1 MGKIFKMGVHVDK
14 FIADTVHLSDDEIGK
29 YFRFLCYAWKLRAK
43 LPNDLKR
50 INQIAKNPNI
60 KKTQYLL
67 DTYFNKTEEGY
78 TNSAQCE
85 EWKYVENVSEKN
97 SKNANLRWDKEKAMP
112 PHMPNNASKSNSK
125 SKSILYNN
133 IIKSWN
139 KHIPT
144 AHIKVFNEQRKRLFK
159 LRFKSFFNESYEEW
173 EKFLLRISKIPFLWG
188 NNDRGWKADFNWVL
202 NETNYA
208 KIIEGN
214 YEKDE
219 KKIEPVKKVNNQDI
233 ARKWIEVSNNPT
245 PFMLSQAEKNFQQI
259 RELYQE
265 KLLTDE
271 QIKVLGVNVR

>member
-29 YFRFLCYAWKLRAK
+29 YFRFLCYAWKLQAK
-43 LPNDLKR
+43 LPSDVKR

-67 DTYFNKTEEGY
+67 DTYFDKTKEGY
-78 TNSAQCE
+78 SNSAQCH
-85 EWKYVENVSEKN
+85 EWNHVQNVSEKN
-97 SKNANLRWDKEKAMP
+97 SNNANLRWDNKKVMP
-112 PHMPNNASKSNSK
+112 TDMPNNASIEYRV
-125 SKSILYNN
+125 KSIEYNN
-133 IIKSWN
+133 IIDKWN
-139 KHIPT
+139 KIIPT
-144 AHIKVFNEQRKRLFK
+144 SHIKVFNEPRKRLFK
-159 LRFKSFFNESYEEW
+159 SRFKSFFNESYEEW
-173 EKFLLRISKIPFLWG
+173 EQFLQRISKIPFLWG

-202 NETNYA
+202 NEINYA

-219 KKIEPVKKVNNQDI
+219 KKLEPVKEVNNEEI
-233 ARKWIEVSNNPT
+233 AEKWIKVCNNPSA
-245 PFMLSQAEKNFQQI
+245 FMLSQAEKNFQEI
-259 RELYQE
+259 RDLYQR

>member
-50 INQIAKNPNI
+50 INQIAKNPNL

-67 DTYFNKTEEGY
+67 NTYFEKTEEGY
-78 TNSAQCE
+78 TNSAQCH
-85 EWKYVENVSEKN
+85 EWNHVQNVSEKN
-97 SKNANLRWDKEKAMP
+97 SKNANLRWDNKKVMP
-112 PHMPNNASKSNSK
+112 TDMPNNASIEYRV
-125 SKSILYNN
+125 KSIEYNN
-133 IIKSWN
+133 IIDKWN
-139 KHIPT
+139 KIIPT
-144 AHIKVFNEQRKRLFK
+144 SHIKVFNEQRKRLFK
-159 LRFKSFFNESYEEW
+159 LRFKSLFNESYEEW

>member
-1 MGKIFKMGVHVDK
+1 MGVHVDK

-29 YFRFLCYAWKLRAK
+29 YFRFLCYAWKLQAK

-67 DTYFNKTEEGY
+67 DTYFDKTEEGY
-78 TNSAQCE
+78 INSAQCH
-85 EWKYVENVSEKN
+85 EWNHVQNVSEKN
-97 SKNANLRWDKEKAMP
+97 SKNANLRWDNKKVMP
-112 PHMPNNASKSNSK
+112 TDMPNNASIEYRV
-125 SKSILYNN
+125 KSIEYNN
-133 IIKSWN
+133 IIDKWN
-139 KHIPT
+139 KIIPT
-144 AHIKVFNEQRKRLFK
+144 SHIKVFNEQRKRLFK
-159 LRFKSFFNESYEEW
+159 SRFKSFFNESYEEW
-173 EKFLLRISKIPFLWG
+173 EQFLQRISKIPFLWG

-214 YEKDE
+214 YEKDQKE
-219 KKIEPVKKVNNQDI
+219 ITQITKQTNEEI
-233 ARKWIEVSNNPT
+233 AKKWIKVCNNPSE
-245 PFMLSQAEKNFQQI
+245 FMLSQAEKNFQEI
-259 RELYQE
+259 RDLYQR